1 MNKSVESLL
10 RAFIDV
16 HVQKKITR
24 KTRYNNNKDVHVYNQ
39 FKFHEK
45 NTRSNFK
52 FFFISENNVP
62 GLLIVDQPEQAL
74 IFRDD
79 HVVFFFQVG
88 SFSSIIK
95 Q

>member
-1 MNKSVESLL
+1 MFTINSSS
-10 RAFIDV
+10 
-16 HVQKKITR
+16 TR
-24 KTRYNNNKDVHVYNQ
+24 KTRGQTLN
-39 FKFHEK
+39 
-45 NTRSNFK
+45 
-52 FFFISENNVP
+52 FFISENNVP